1 MKSFIERHKNVWDEA
16 FVYSV
21 LAGALFFAIS
31 LVINNLATKYA
42 AERVSLPVTDFILS
56 NIRVFD
62 VDAIIIYG
70 ALLLIAFTIVVGL
83 YEPKRIPF
91 ILKSLAMFI
100 VIRSIFISLTHIG
113 PFSPQVIIDPAR
125 ISSAL
130 NFLGIGT
137 KADLF
142 FSGHTGMPFL
152 LALIFWNNKII
163 RWIYLLTCLTFAVSV
178 LLGHLHYSIDVFA
191 AFFITYTIF
200 AMSKYLFAKDWQ
212 LCHTV

>member
-1 MKSFIERHKNVWDEA
+1 MMKSFIERHKNVWNQGFA
-16 FVYSV
+16 YSV
-21 LAGALFFAIS
+21 TIGIFFFVIS
-31 LVINNLATKYA
+31 LFINNLATTYA
-42 AERVSLPVTDFILS
+42 SERVSLPVTDFILS

-70 ALLLIAFTIVVGL
+70 ALLLIAFTIIVVL
-83 YEPKRIPF
+83 YQPKRIPF
-91 ILKSLAMFI
+91 ILKSVALFI
-100 VIRSIFISLTHIG
+100 IIRSIFVTLTHIG
-113 PFSPQVIIDPAR
+113 PFSPQVIIDPVR
-125 ISSAL
+125 IASAL

-152 LALIFWNNKII
+152 LALIFWNDKVLRSIFLTTCII
-163 RWIYLLTCLTFAVSV
+163 FAVSV

-200 AMSKYLFAKDWQ
+200 AISQKLFAKDWE
-212 LCHTV
+212 LC